1 MLAIQILA
9 VAVGGCLIAYWA
21 YHSGYNAGYTDG
33 YTFREALAMWER
45 MKKDRSTEPCRKEMN
60 FLRKPEM

>member
-1 MLAIQILA
+1 MFAIQILA

-45 MKKDRSTEPCRKEMN
+45 MKKDRRN
-60 FLRKPEM
+60 FK